1 MLTTNFLKRKSLVL
15 MSIAITT
22 TPVSVHLCRGGGQT
36 TRRKTR
42 DHYVWYKALSRRRRR
57 RGFQTH
63 HPREEKR
70 TDCEPV
76 TDSLELVCHQLN
88 SQGKLLWQLYNKW
101 VTRFKCKISKQ
112 HTFQEEE
119 QQQQQVLQQ
128 QLVLLDDDDDNDD
141 EIRLKLL
148 SGKSFAEEENDDDDD
163 DG

>member
-22 TPVSVHLCRGGGQT
+22 TPVSVHLCGGGGQT

-119 QQQQQVLQQ
+119 EQQQVLQQ
-128 QLVLLDDDDDNDD
+128 QLVLLDDDDD
-141 EIRLKLL
+141 
-148 SGKSFAEEENDDDDD
+148 